1 MSLSK
6 FILMLTMLLFAASA
20 RLHSEPSIDW
30 KAQSSGV
37 LARFNSVFFIDEKR
51 GWVAGG
57 NGALMVTDDGGANW
71 RKLQLPQK
79 LAGSNLRDLMIFKSG
94 GLVLLGELGL
104 YNRIPGTVWS
114 ERIFILLDQDGAGKW
129 MEGKPSRPV
138 PASTPVEEP
147 AKKSVFN
154 QTPDSVLVR
163 MSFANDSIG
172 WACGE
177 GGTIQATMDGGR
189 TWQFQDSR
197 VRKLLLD
204 VKAVDERNVWIA
216 GSGGTILHSKDGGL
230 NWNEQRSGVT
240 AALRSIRFIDSKRGW
255 AAGADGVII
264 ATTDGG
270 LRWATLKSDQSQ
282 SFNDIF
288 FINPEEG
295 WVAGDRGLLLHTI
308 DGGRTWEDQ
317 SPGTRSNLTRLFFL
331 NPKCGWVVGTNGS
344 IFKFGEQD

>member
-6 FILMLTMLLFAASA
+6 FTLILTMLLFAASA
-20 RLHSEPSIDW
+20 RLESEPAPDW

-37 LARFNSVFFIDEKR
+37 LARFNSVIFIDEKR
-51 GWVAGG
+51 GWA
-57 NGALMVTDDGGANW
+57 
-71 RKLQLPQK
+71 
-79 LAGSNLRDLMIFKSG
+79 AGSNGLLLVTEDGGVVWRKHRLPQNQAGSNWRDLAILPG
-94 GLVLLGELGL
+94 GRAILLGELGIF
-104 YNRIPGTVWS
+104 NRDAGTDWS
-114 ERIFILLDQDGAGKW
+114 ERIAILLSEDGGGKW
-129 MEGKPSRPV
+129 IEGRPARPV
-138 PASTPVEEP
+138 SPPSSALDEP
-147 AKKSVFN
+147 SKKSVFSR
-154 QTPDSVLVR
+154 TPDSVLVR
-163 MSFANDSIG
+163 TSFVDGLMG

-189 TWQFQDSR
+189 TWQFQNSR

-204 VKAVDERNVWIA
+204 VKAVDERNNWIA
-216 GSGGTILHSKDGGL
+216 GSGGTILYSKDGGL

-255 AAGADGVII
+255 AAGADGAII

-270 LRWATLKSDQSQ
+270 LRWTTLKSDQSQ

-344 IFKFGEQD
+344 IFKFGE